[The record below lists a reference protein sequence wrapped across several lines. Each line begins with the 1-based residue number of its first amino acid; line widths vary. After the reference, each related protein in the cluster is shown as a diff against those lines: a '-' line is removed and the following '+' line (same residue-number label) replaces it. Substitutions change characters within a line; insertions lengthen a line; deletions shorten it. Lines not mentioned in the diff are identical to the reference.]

1 MLELSRQ
8 VARFDSWNAR
18 ANKHGDQRVPAGDL
32 QLSIKASNTML
43 DQIDQTLRPM
53 FYRRTNAATRQ
64 QADLPGT
71 EMTDTPALATNR
83 IHDVDIRYEIAGYAL
98 EIYRGIGDEP
108 LIELRDVTVDKMSAT
123 LFEGGTIELSFRV
136 KANEV
141 DAVQSG
147 ALHMLLMQDIDI
159 KLIAPE
165 AEPSML
171 DGEDED

>member
-1 MLELSRQ
+1 
-8 VARFDSWNAR
+8 
-18 ANKHGDQRVPAGDL
+18 
-32 QLSIKASNTML
+32 
-43 DQIDQTLRPM
+43 
-53 FYRRTNAATRQ
+53 
-64 QADLPGT
+64 
-71 EMTDTPALATNR
+71 MTDTPALATNR

-108 LIELRDVTVDKMSAT
+108 MIELRDVTVDKMSAT

-165 AEPSML
+165 AEPSLL
-171 DGEDED
+171 DGDDED